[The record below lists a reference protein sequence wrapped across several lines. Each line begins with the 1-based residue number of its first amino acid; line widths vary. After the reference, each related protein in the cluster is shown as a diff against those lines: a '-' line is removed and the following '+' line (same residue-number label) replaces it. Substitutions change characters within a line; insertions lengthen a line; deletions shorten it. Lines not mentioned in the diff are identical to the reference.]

1 MKRNLSAIG
10 VLLILVSSTLADSQ
24 TLIPTLTLMIIG
36 TVLTVWGI
44 RYVEV

>member
-24 TLIPTLTLMIIG
+24 TIIPTAILMIIG
-36 TVLTVWGI
+36 AVLTVWGI